1 MAELKNINDYLAGDV
16 NLKDIDYIVVKAGDA
31 NFFQVTGGAHFFGV
45 DGDNNSIYNLWLDAN
60 GKFVS
65 EDANGH
71 KDIVA
76 YIDNNKLQ
84 VVYGRHTDP
93 YNGLSQPVTVTL
105 DGTEDKGKSLL
116 NAFKGYADTWFNNL
130 FVPRVEDISV
140 EVAVGSGE
148 KLVTAISLD
157 KQSISGKV
165 GDIIDVAP
173 YVTPADADNKLLSIS
188 SPVDANGKNYYTVE
202 PAFTIDGNSS
212 FKVKLEVPTPDG
224 ETVYLVA
231 SSVDNGEDKA
241 VKVSIPV
248 TITAA

>member
-1 MAELKNINDYLAGDV
+1 MAELQKINDYLAGDV
-16 NLKDIDYIVVKAGDA
+16 NLNDIDYIVVKAGDA

-45 DGDNNSIYNLWLDAN
+45 DGDNNSIYNLWLDSD

-65 EDANGH
+65 EDANSH
-71 KDIVA
+71 KDVVA

-130 FVPRVEDISV
+130 FVPRVKEISV
-140 EVAVGSGE
+140 EVAVAAPDV
-148 KLVTAISLD
+148 KVTSLTGLPA
-157 KQSISGKV
+157 SLTLKV
-165 GDIIDVAP
+165 GDNGSLSATVVPDNATNKDVE
-173 YVTPADADNKLLSIS
+173 
-188 SPVDANGKNYYTVE
+188 YTVSGTGITLTGNNYVATGE
-202 PAFTIDGNSS
+202 GTPTI
-212 FKVKLEVPTPDG
+212 
-224 ETVYLVA
+224 VA
-231 SSVDNGEDKA
+231 TAKGGDN
-241 VKVSIPV
+241 VTVSIPV

>member
-1 MAELKNINDYLAGDV
+1 MAELQKINDYLAGDV
-16 NLKDIDYIVVKAGDA
+16 NLNDIDYIVVKAGDA

-45 DGDNNSIYNLWLDAN
+45 DGDNNLIYNLWLDSD
-60 GKFVS
+60 GKLVS

-71 KDIVA
+71 KDVVA

-130 FVPRVEDISV
+130 FVPRVKEISV
-140 EVAVGSGE
+140 EVAVAAPDV
-148 KLVTAISLD
+148 KVTSLTGLP
-157 KQSISGKV
+157 SSLTLKV
-165 GDIIDVAP
+165 GDNGSLSATVVPDNATNKDVE
-173 YVTPADADNKLLSIS
+173 
-188 SPVDANGKNYYTVE
+188 YTVSGTGITLTGNNYVATGE
-202 PAFTIDGNSS
+202 GTPTI
-212 FKVKLEVPTPDG
+212 
-224 ETVYLVA
+224 VA
-231 SSVDNGEDKA
+231 TAKGGDN
-241 VKVSIPV
+241 VTVSIPV

>member
-1 MAELKNINDYLAGDV
+1 MAELQKINDYLAGDV

-45 DGDNNSIYNLWLDAN
+45 DEDNNSIYNLWLDSD

-71 KDIVA
+71 KDVVA

-130 FVPRVEDISV
+130 YVPRVKEISV
-140 EVAVGSGE
+140 EVAVTPAPVLMTSF
-148 KLVTAISLD
+148 SLD
-157 KQSISGKV
+157 KSEITGKV
-165 GDIIDVAP
+165 GDVIKVNAHDILPGNTSKKDINV
-173 YVTPADADNKLLSIS
+173 DS
-188 SPVDANGKNYYTVE
+188 S
-202 PAFTIDGNSS
+202 
-212 FKVKLEVPTPDG
+212 
-224 ETVYLVA
+224 
-231 SSVDNGEDKA
+231 DKA
-241 VKVSIPV
+241 VATAVDNLDGSYSVTLVKEGKTTANWVAADGGGAKKDLPV
-248 TITAA
+248 TVSPATGV